1 MKHILEN
8 LVNQSLEIL
17 RKSGDIDLPADLT
30 FKVEKTR
37 DSRHG
42 DYATNI
48 AMVLAGQIKA
58 GPRELAELITS
69 RMPSSDIVGRTEIA
83 GPGFINF
90 YLTQQ
95 AYLEIIKDILVAG
108 DNYGRCDYGK
118 GDPVL
123 IEFVSANPTGPL
135 HIGHGRGAAYGAAT
149 ANLLDAVGYKVD
161 REYYVN
167 DAGRQMDILAGSVY
181 LRYLQKCGVDINLP
195 AKGYQGEYVNTI
207 AGNIYENRKDSL
219 RVDVDELVKQLGD
232 EPDEE
237 EQLDKLVHYLK
248 SALGNENFQFIFDSG
263 LNEILADIEQDL
275 GEFGVVFDQWFSERD
290 LLASNNV
297 QKCIDA
303 LKKKNYLYEQDGALW
318 FRSTDFGDE
327 KDRVVVRDNGQLTYF
342 ASDIAYHQS
351 KFQRGYVKAID
362 VWGADHHGYIPRIR
376 ASLQAL
382 GLEHDKLD
390 VLLVQFASLYRGKI
404 KVQMSTRSG
413 QFVTL
418 RELRN
423 EVGKDAAR
431 FFYVM
436 RKSEQ
441 HLDFDLE
448 LAKSQSQ
455 DNPVYYIQYAH
466 ARICSVLRQ
475 MNEKGMHFNQATIPE
490 DLTVLDNSYETALL
504 NRLLLYPEVVLT
516 AANEYAP
523 HQIGYYLRDL
533 ANEFH
538 TYYNACQ
545 ILVNDESLRNAR
557 LSLICAVRQ
566 VIRNGLDLLGVSA
579 PEAM

>member
-1 MKHILEN
+1 MKQLLEN
-8 LVNQSLEIL
+8 LVNQSLESL
-17 RKSGDIDLPADLT
+17 RSEADIAISPDQAI
-30 FKVEKTR
+30 KIEKTR
-37 DSRHG
+37 DPRYG
-42 DYATNI
+42 DFATNI
-48 AMVLAGQIKA
+48 AMVLAGQIQSK
-58 GPRELAELITS
+58 PRNLAERIVS
-69 RMPSSDIVGRTEIA
+69 RIPASELVERVEIA

-90 YLTQQ
+90 YLRRE
-95 AYLEIIKDILVAG
+95 AYLKTIIDVLETGV
-108 DNYGRCDYGK
+108 DYGRCDHGK
-118 GDPVL
+118 SEAIL

-135 HIGHGRGAAYGAAT
+135 HIGHGRGAAYGAAM
-149 ANLLDAVGYKVD
+149 ANLLEAIGYRVN

-167 DAGRQMDILAGSVY
+167 DAGRQMDILAASVY
-181 LRYLQKCGVDINLP
+181 LRYLQHCGSDIALP
-195 AKGYQGEYVNTI
+195 ARAYQGDYVKTTAARLYQDQGDALQI
-207 AGNIYENRKDSL
+207 DSA
-219 RVDVDELVKQLGD
+219 ELDTVLIN
-232 EPDEE
+232 EADEE
-237 EQLDKLVHYLK
+237 QQLDRLIEHLK
-248 SALGNENFQFIFDSG
+248 SSLGEENYGLVFDRG
-263 LNEILADIEQDL
+263 LKEILADIEQDL
-275 GEFGVVFDQWFSERD
+275 SEFGVVFDNWFSERS
-290 LLASNNV
+290 LLADNQV
-297 QKCIDA
+297 TAAIEL
-303 LKKKNYLYEQDGALW
+303 LKNKGHLYEEGGALW
-318 FRSTDFGDE
+318 FRSTAFGDE

-342 ASDIAYHQS
+342 ASDIAYHRS
-351 KFQRGYVKAID
+351 KFQRGYSRAVDI
-362 VWGADHHGYIPRIR
+362 WGADHHGYIARIK

-382 GLEHDKLD
+382 DLEPDKLE
-390 VLLVQFASLYRGKI
+390 VLLVQFASLFRGDI

-418 RELRN
+418 RELRE
-423 EVGKDAAR
+423 EVGRDAAR

-475 MNEKGMHFNQATIPE
+475 LQEKGLRFKAAADAGELT
-490 DLTVLDNSYETALL
+490 DLTEPHEIALL
-504 NRLLLYPEVVLT
+504 NRLATYPEVVLT
-516 AANEYAP
+516 AATDYEP

-545 ILVNDESLRNAR
+545 ILVDDGQLRNAR
-557 LSLICAVRQ
+557 VSLVCAIRQ